1 MGNNITIKGNTL
13 SGVDKMRQRVKKLI
27 LESENVEALIRDESL
42 PIDVRSLLADLMEE
56 TLYEKARQDFYTFVK
71 LMAPEVLPDGFI
83 DGPHIHLICKE
94 LQLLETGINKRLMV
108 FLPPGSCKS
117 ILCSKLFP
125 AWSFGRNPTWNILSI
140 GHSTQF
146 AEDNFGRPTKDL
158 IGSETYKRI
167 FPATTVKTDVKAAGR
182 WDTDQGGKYYCTG
195 AGAKI
200 AGRRAHLSILDD
212 VVDEQSADSDTM
224 RDKINNWY
232 GPGLRTRLLPQG
244 RELIVNTRWH
254 DDDIS
259 GFLLKGAKKNKK
271 STPWHVVTI
280 PAILDEE
287 SAKLLNLPV
296 DSSYWPQFWP
306 LNRLLELKGDPSMT
320 SAKWNALYM
329 QDPVPLSGNLI
340 KLEWCKLWNDTE
352 AQKFGVMSDR
362 PPPIDYVILSLD
374 TAFSEKETADYSAY
388 TLWGVFKR
396 PTILT
401 SGKEINLPSMI
412 LLDSDRGRWSFPDLC
427 RKVQTLYN
435 LHKPDGV
442 IIEKKASGQSLIQE
456 MRRRGL
462 PIIEFNPDTDKL
474 NRVHACTPFFEG
486 GRIWFPDTDWAFALI
501 SDLTKFPSISKR
513 DSVDTVSQ
521 AILWM
526 RDAWRIDYSDET
538 KDDEDDNKYTPK
550 KKSYWSALIG
560 RT

>member
-1 MGNNITIKGNTL
+1 MTTKKTPSKTSKLPN
-13 SGVDKMRQRVKKLI
+13 VDAMRLRVKKLI
-27 LESENVEALIRDESL
+27 LESDNVEALIRDETL
-42 PIDVRSLLADLMEE
+42 PVDIRALLAELLEE

-83 DGPHIHLICKE
+83 DGAHIKVICKE
-94 LQLLETGINKRLMV
+94 LQLLETGVNKRLMI

-117 ILCSKLFP
+117 ILCSKVFP
-125 AWSFGRNPTWNILSI
+125 AWCFGRNPTWNILSI

-146 AEDNFGRPTKDL
+146 AEDNFGRPTKEL
-158 IGSETYKRI
+158 ITSDTYKRI
-167 FPATTVKTDVKAAGR
+167 FPATTVKSDVKAAGR

-259 GFLLKGAKKNKK
+259 GFLLKGAKKNAK
-271 STPWHVVTI
+271 STPWYVVSI
-280 PAILDEE
+280 PAVLDES
-287 SAKLLNLPV
+287 SALTLGLPEG
-296 DSSYWPQFWP
+296 SSYWPEFWP
-306 LNRLLELKGDPSMT
+306 LPRLLELKGDPSMS

-340 KLEWCKLWNDTE
+340 KLEWCKLWGDTE
-352 AQKFGVMSDR
+352 ANKFGVSADK
-362 PPPIDYVILSLD
+362 PPPISYVIISLD

-388 TLWGVFKR
+388 TVWGVFKR
-396 PTILT
+396 PVVLT
-401 SGKEINLPSMI
+401 SGKEMDVPSLI
-412 LLDSDRGRWSFPDLC
+412 LLDADKGRWNFPDLC
-427 RKVQTLYN
+427 RKVQALYDF
-435 LHKPDGV
+435 HKPDGV

-462 PIIEFNPDTDKL
+462 PVIEFSPDTDKL
-474 NRVHACTPFFEG
+474 NRVHACTPFFES
-486 GRIWFPDTDWAFALI
+486 GRIWFPDTDWAFELI

-513 DSVDTVSQ
+513 DLVDTVSQ

-526 RDAWRIDYSDET
+526 RDAWRISSTDNDR
-538 KDDEDDNKYTPK
+538 DEDNTYAPK
-550 KKSYWSALIG
+550 KRTYWGALLG
-560 RT
+560 R